1 MWRKSSFS
9 VPNGDCV
16 EVAEPDV
23 AGAGPVVLVRNSR
36 HPAATTLSLSPAA
49 VAVFVAACSDGQLD
63 DLTG

>member
-16 EVAEPDV
+16 EVAPAD
-23 AGAGPVVLVRNSR
+23 AGRPSAVLVRNSR

-49 VAVFVAACSDGQLD
+49 VAAFVDACREGQLD
-63 DLTG
+63 DLGG